1 MGLRRAS
8 ASAFSALSIAAF
20 AAVAAASAFWWGPAP
35 VNAALLFALACSA
48 CALASAAC
56 RAAAV
61 ACSLAI
67 NAAAFFGSDVTSP
80 AAWLGLG

>member
-1 MGLRRAS
+1 MSLPIRTPPL
-8 ASAFSALSIAAF
+8 AL
-20 AAVAAASAFWWGPAP
+20 W
-35 VNAALLFALACSA
+35 FALACSA

-67 NAAAFFGSDVTSP
+67 NAAAFFGSDVTSF